1 MQALLSLQPSLV
13 LRFDRAAALFVLHMK
28 RNCLYALPAR
38 NCRASR
44 SSASNSASK
53 SAVRKAALPA
63 AIRRNSSIVSYIGE
77 RACDRAKPPVVTYEN
92 QPVFAPMA
100 ASADYLE
107 GAAIQR
113 VKRMG
118 DPHLEIGRANMAC
131 S

>member
-1 MQALLSLQPSLV
+1 LSLRIAGSQLPSEPV
-13 LRFDRAAALFVLHMK
+13 QRIEQRQQIGGAKSGSARRD
-28 RNCLYALPAR
+28 PAELIHR
-38 NCRASR
+38 
-44 SSASNSASK
+44 
-53 SAVRKAALPA
+53 V
-63 AIRRNSSIVSYIGE
+63 YIGE